1 MPSLAMQ
8 AVLFAEP
15 LFVVL
20 LVLAI
25 AWTDLPPA
33 GWSPGRAALLAGAAA
48 ALALL
53 TRSIGVAAGG
63 RGPLLLPV
71 RPRAPL
77 GRAARGAAPRA
88 APALGPRAAGVD
100 GGRGRPVARARAHRR
115 GPGRRGSHGR
125 IHDLRSAGLRASLVG
140 GGGARHLGQL
150 RRVAPVGR
158 SAAGERRRRHRR

>member
-53 TRSIGVAAGG
+53 TRSIGVAAGAG
-63 RGPLLLPV
+63 DGLFLLRL
-71 RPRAPL
+71 PRAPL
-77 GRAARGAAPRA
+77 
-88 APALGPRAAGVD
+88 PALGPARPPAALAAPRL
-100 GGRGRPVARARAHRR
+100 GGRA
-115 GPGRRGSHGR
+115 GP
-125 IHDLRSAGLRASLVG
+125 
-140 GGGARHLGQL
+140 
-150 RRVAPVGR
+150 PC
-158 SAAGERRRRHRR
+158 

>member
-63 RGPLLLPV
+63 GILLFPLVVP
-71 RPRAPL
+71 RPPFAPLARAPPPL
-77 GRAARGAAPRA
+77 RL
-88 APALGPRAAGVD
+88 PALGPLAPPVRPPPGV
-100 GGRGRPVARARAHRR
+100 P
-115 GPGRRGSHGR
+115 P
-125 IHDLRSAGLRASLVG
+125 
-140 GGGARHLGQL
+140 
-150 RRVAPVGR
+150 PP
-158 SAAGERRRRHRR
+158 